1 MTGISK
7 TFQTGSLNFSRI
19 SPAINRCK
27 SKILDVAKDDR
38 VIQQHKEDL
47 NGRSKELNIILKKS
61 EEIRITNLVE
71 NMQNQCATILK
82 QGFLKQNAKF

>member
-27 SKILDVAKDDR
+27 SKILDVAEDDR

-47 NGRSKELNIILKKS
+47 NGRLKELNIILKKS

>member
-47 NGRSKELNIILKKS
+47 NGRLKELNIILKNPRKS
-61 EEIRITNLVE
+61 V
-71 NMQNQCATILK
+71 K
-82 QGFLKQNAKF
+82 QIWWKTCKINVPQY